1 MQVIQSPSRA
11 ANTPK
16 FNKKAIALAIPLL
29 MSAHAAQAVEFEL
42 GDVEGSF
49 TSSWSVGASWRASE
63 ANPELIARTNGGLMP
78 SGTTDDGNQ
87 NFRKGSTFS
96 KIFKGVHDLE
106 LKYENF
112 GLFTRGKYWY
122 DFKLKDEKFAHGH
135 SANGYADDAK
145 LNDDNFSD
153 FAKFSGVE
161 LLDAFIYGEFEL
173 GDVIADVR
181 LGRQVV
187 SWGESTFIQGGIN
200 SINPVDVS
208 AFRRPG
214 AEIKEGLLP
223 VNMVYT
229 NLGLTDNASLE
240 LFYQLDWEKTEID
253 ACGTYFSTNDFAAD
267 GCNYVTVIKSDKDA
281 FAPVNPL
288 NPAAGGGF
296 YADRDPDI
304 EPKDDGQYGLALRW
318 YSDELDTEFG
328 FYHMNYHSRLP
339 FINALRSNTVSLN
352 PAAPAGAIPVFIPGR
367 DAINPGYFLVFPE
380 DIKMY
385 GVSFASNVGSV
396 ALSGELS
403 YRENLPVQIN
413 GADILNP
420 LLTERDVSPF
430 YKRVAATENGG
441 VIQGWDEY
449 EAYQA
454 QITAL
459 QFFDRVLGASRLT
472 LIGEVGVTHL
482 PNLVGLDEQRYG
494 RNSGFGLSA
503 YDAIGGVAGC
513 EAAVNPSLPSACQN
527 SGYVTRTAWGYRIR
541 GSLSYNNAFAG
552 VNLTPKFALS
562 HDVNGN
568 SAGPGA
574 QFQEGRIATSFG
586 LDAEYL
592 SQYTAGISYTNF
604 SGGDWNVL
612 RDRDFLSLTASVSF

>member
-1 MQVIQSPSRA
+1 MQVIKSPSRA

-16 FNKKAIALAIPLL
+16 FNKKAIALAIPLI

-63 ANPELIARTNGGLMP
+63 ANPELIAKANGGLNS

-96 KIFKGVHDLE
+96 KIVKGVHDLE
-106 LKYENF
+106 LKYENY

-145 LNDDNFSD
+145 LNDENFSD

-267 GCNYVTVIKSDKDA
+267 GCNFVTLGNDKSA
-281 FAPVNPL
+281 FANQV
-288 NPAAGGGF
+288 
-296 YADRDPDI
+296 YADRDPDV

-339 FINALRSNTVSLN
+339 FINAIRGNV
-352 PAAPAGAIPVFIPGR
+352 PRFAGPAGHPLNGRIIQPGNN
-367 DAINPGYFLVFPE
+367 DDNPGYFLVFPE

-413 GADILNP
+413 GADILTS
-420 LLTERDVSPF
+420 LLTELGATPF
-430 YKRVAATENGG
+430 DSRVAQVEKGG
-441 VIQGWDEY
+441 QVQGWDEY

-454 QITAL
+454 QVTAL

-472 LIGEVGVTHL
+472 LIGEVGVTHI
-482 PNLVGLDEQRYG
+482 PNLVGLDKQRYG
-494 RNSGFGLSA
+494 RNSGYGVSAFGPA
-503 YDAIGGVAGC
+503 GGLAGC
-513 EAAVNPSLPSACQN
+513 QVRLNSTRPENCAS

-552 VNLTPKFALS
+552 VNLKPKFALS